1 MIYTNLT
8 YFFVS
13 FVINFTRTNFKLIFI
28 FITINISRKFMSDN
42 RKLISKVLL
51 EGWFA
56 VDYMLFGENASKIIK
71 DIEKFNEFSVLKN
84 SFLINIRD
92 IYKTGNLIEKVETK
106 ASNGKQLQENASRH
120 AAESRAD
127 ARELLTGEYLP
138 SLKKELLE
146 NNAYTEEESK
156 SIINKKLL
164 EFTIDNY
171 FFKLF
176 ENSNKKSKENKLF
189 LETHKKLRDGLI
201 EYTL

>member
-1 MIYTNLT
+1 
-8 YFFVS
+8 
-13 FVINFTRTNFKLIFI
+13 
-28 FITINISRKFMSDN
+28 MSDN